1 MCTGARH
8 IGSIPFLS
16 DKTALTAA
24 PSPVPPM
31 IPTESPATAIP
42 RSPGAPPCPDSRI
55 CMSRT
60 IIEIPVVD
68 DVITAVDVEVKR
80 EAPEVS
86 MVMSRGAGAS
96 EM

>member
-1 MCTGARH
+1 
-8 IGSIPFLS
+8 
-16 DKTALTAA
+16 
-24 PSPVPPM
+24 M

-42 RSPGAPPCPDSRI
+42 RGPGAPPCPDSRI

-68 DVITAVDVEVKR
+68 DAITAVGVEVKW
-80 EAPEVS
+80 EALEVS
-86 MVMSRGAGAS
+86 MVMSRGVGVS